1 MATAAVVSAWLLLL
15 ALVPGGPA
23 AAAPSPAGEAGRI
36 VAADRMLD
44 VPYVPQSESL
54 CGGAAAAMVLRYWK
68 SPPVF
73 AEDFAAL
80 VTETAGGITLGDLTR
95 AIRDRGW
102 RALPFVGTAVDVQ
115 MHLAQGRPVIALIE
129 DRPGRHHYVVTVA
142 WTGGRV
148 VFHDPARGPFRVEDQ
163 GQFERDWAATGRTTL
178 LILPE
183 ESPGV
188 ATIAEREAPDP
199 AVISPA
205 CQQSVDHAIA
215 LAVAGDLDA
224 ADALLSMAS
233 ASCPAFSG
241 GPRELAGIR
250 FLQRRWAEAAAL
262 AEAAVVR
269 DPSDMHAW
277 QLLATARFLDGDA
290 DGALAAWNRRE
301 EPRIDLTRID
311 GLDRTRYAVVADLV
325 NLPARSLLTSTEI
338 GRAARRVAALPVA
351 GASRVSYSPG
361 ASGEATVDVAVVERP
376 LVPNTP
382 ASLVAAGIHAATAR
396 EVRFDVASPTG
407 NGEVWTAAARWWT
420 RRPRVAFSLAAPKL
434 GPWSGLWQ
442 IDGSWERQTYQLAFP
457 SSEAGAALFES
468 HRRHAG
474 VAFADWASETVRW
487 EMSGALDHWRD
498 RGHQLAMG
506 AALERR
512 LLADRVAL
520 RAQGSVWP
528 GLGDAAAFASTT
540 AALAMRSAS
549 ERDPAWTG
557 QIGVHVVSAGS
568 PLDEWAGA
576 GTGQGRTPLLRA
588 HPLLVDGIIRAGELS
603 RILVHGTL
611 EFQRLVMTR
620 PLAHVSLAAFTD
632 VAKRART
639 ELATSIPLDVDT
651 GGGLRVRAP
660 GAPGVMRLDVA
671 RGWRNGNVVVSAAW
685 QASWPGW

>member
-68 SPPVF
+68 SPPVV

-215 LAVAGDLDA
+215 LAAAGDLDA

-301 EPRIDLTRID
+301 EPRIDLTCID

-382 ASLVAAGIHAATAR
+382 ASVVAAGSTPRQRARCASMSPVPPEMARCGQRRHDGGRGGRAWRSRWRPQARTVEWPVANRWFLGATDVSTGIPVERGWRRAVR
-396 EVRFDVASPTG
+396 EP
-407 NGEVWTAAARWWT
+407 
-420 RRPRVAFSLAAPKL
+420 
-434 GPWSGLWQ
+434 
-442 IDGSWERQTYQLAFP
+442 P
-457 SSEAGAALFES
+457 SS
-468 HRRHAG
+468 RRRRLCRLG
-474 VAFADWASETVRW
+474 VRNGPVGDER
-487 EMSGALDHWRD
+487 ALDHWRD

-528 GLGDAAAFASTT
+528 GLGDAAAFASRRQRSRCDPHPNATRRG
-540 AALAMRSAS
+540 LAK
-549 ERDPAWTG
+549 
-557 QIGVHVVSAGS
+557 
-568 PLDEWAGA
+568 
-576 GTGQGRTPLLRA
+576 
-588 HPLLVDGIIRAGELS
+588 
-603 RILVHGTL
+603 
-611 EFQRLVMTR
+611 
-620 PLAHVSLAAFTD
+620 LAC
-632 VAKRART
+632 
-639 ELATSIPLDVDT
+639 TSS
-651 GGGLRVRAP
+651 AP
-660 GAPGVMRLDVA
+660 GRRWTSGRALVPGRVVRRCCARIPCSSTASSAPE
-671 RGWRNGNVVVSAAW
+671 S
-685 QASWPGW
+685 